1 MRIKLTL
8 GYDGAGLCGFQ
19 KQIGL
24 DTVQGKLEDALK
36 SLYGEEINAVGSGR
50 TDAGVHALA
59 QVVHYD
65 CVKRLSPERIV
76 GGLNYYLQGAA
87 VVFRAEEVGED
98 FDARKSAHRKTYF
111 YDMYFGDHENPVLK
125 NSAYF
130 AGKAPDIS
138 VMREAAAL
146 FIGTHDFR
154 AFRCEGS
161 SAKTTV
167 RTVFDCAVSE
177 IELYGS
183 RAVRITVSADGFLY
197 KMVRIICGFILRAG
211 QGKITCKDIRA
222 ALDDPAADIIKKIP
236 LPPQGLY
243 LQKVE
248 Y

>member
-8 GYDGAGLCGFQ
+8 GYDGTDLCGFQ
-19 KQIGL
+19 RQNGL
-24 DTVQGKLEDALK
+24 KTVQGLLEDALK
-36 SLYGEEINAVGSGR
+36 SLYGEDICVSASGR

-65 CVKRLSPERIV
+65 CGKRLLTERIV

-87 VVFRAEEVGED
+87 VISKAEEVGED

-111 YDMYFGDHENPVLK
+111 YDMYFGDCENPVLK
-125 NSAYF
+125 NRAYF
-130 AGKAPDIS
+130 AGKTPDTDA
-138 VMREAAAL
+138 MRAAAEL
-146 FIGTHDFR
+146 FVGTHDFL

-167 RTVFDCAVSE
+167 RTVFSCSLDE
-177 IELYGS
+177 INLYGS
-183 RAVRITVSADGFLY
+183 SAVRITITSDGFLY
-197 KMVRIICGFILRAG
+197 KMVRIVCGFILRAG
-211 QGKITCKDIRA
+211 QGKITNARISS
-222 ALDDPAADIIKKIP
+222 LFSDPAAALPKIP